1 MKTTVFSTP
10 AAFVRKQT
18 IKDLRATDVSGYA
31 HAMLIRHGS
40 VSDLVK
46 HELDKC
52 LRDYPDK
59 IFTFTEFKLFRR
71 IRIKCNHQVLF
82 KGSFDDVEC
91 FYQKSSQAFYSYLL
105 EKIN

>member
-1 MKTTVFSTP
+1 MKTTVFNTP

-18 IKDLRATDVSGYA
+18 IKDLRVTDISCYA
-31 HAMLIRHGS
+31 HAMLIRYGS

-59 IFTFTEFKLFRR
+59 IFTFTEFNVFRR
-71 IRIKCNHQVLF
+71 IRIKCDQKVLF
-82 KGSFDDVEC
+82 KGNFHDIDALIRRVLRH
-91 FYQKSSQAFYSYLL
+91 FTD
-105 EKIN
+105 I

>member
-46 HELDKC
+46 NELDKC
-52 LRDYPDK
+52 LKDYPNK
-59 IFTFTEFKLFRR
+59 VFTFTDFKLLRR
-71 IRIKCNHQVLF
+71 IRIKCDQKALF
-82 KGSFDDVEC
+82 KGNFHDIEC
-91 FYQKSSQAFYSYLL
+91 FYQKSSQAFYRHLI
-105 EKIN
+105 EQIV